1 MRRSSLRAP
10 RRSETRRKWAPL
22 GGIARTRAPRQPTQR
37 RLPRQATARLRS
49 CHGRAAQ
56 TAVQRPPH
64 GIRQAASRPPAR
76 TSTRCLTPLACPTQS
91 ATSESSRSPAC
102 GDQAKPDCLHKC
114 YLSPRSL
121 PTCDGDCVGAVR
133 MQLLPRPL
141 SRKAYSRLQGR
152 TLPAKRNGQPAFSR
166 GLEIHKAAKT
176 VIARLRSVNATLMRE
191 RERTP
196 RTPFVAWRLCPVCA
210 ASRAPEFILYTENT
224 HPLCKPA
231 RFLCLLSLPGALT
244 PAYMAIH

>member
-1 MRRSSLRAP
+1 MWRSSLRAP
-10 RRSETRRKWAPL
+10 RRSETRRKWGPL

-56 TAVQRPPH
+56 TAVQRPPR

-102 GDQAKPDCLHKC
+102 GDQAKPGCLHKC

-141 SRKAYSRLQGR
+141 SRKPYSRLQGR
-152 TLPAKRNGQPAFSR
+152 TQLIIPDRQRSDLPAKRILDKTTLSHSR
-166 GLEIHKAAKT
+166 QARHRCELARASTITGTPPESPK
-176 VIARLRSVNATLMRE
+176 RLR
-191 RERTP
+191 
-196 RTPFVAWRLCPVCA
+196 
-210 ASRAPEFILYTENT
+210 
-224 HPLCKPA
+224 
-231 RFLCLLSLPGALT
+231 
-244 PAYMAIH
+244 

>member
-37 RLPRQATARLRS
+37 CLPRQATARLRS

-56 TAVQRPPH
+56 TAVQRPPR

-141 SRKAYSRLQGR
+141 SRKPYSRLQGR
-152 TLPAKRNGQPAFSR
+152 TQLIIPDRQWT
-166 GLEIHKAAKT
+166 T
-176 VIARLRSVNATLMRE
+176 VICPPKEIQTSGLRSVNATLMRE
-191 RERTP
+191 RER
-196 RTPFVAWRLCPVCA
+196 
-210 ASRAPEFILYTENT
+210 ENT
-224 HPLCKPA
+224 HPLCKA
-231 RFLCLLSLPGALT
+231 RFRELSRRRIWPFIRGSLARVLENAHPLSPFSQYLRTFFEHLSTG
-244 PAYMAIH
+244 

>member
-56 TAVQRPPH
+56 TAVQRPPR

-141 SRKAYSRLQGR
+141 SRKPYSRLQGR
-152 TLPAKRNGQPAFSR
+152 TQLIIPDRQWT
-166 GLEIHKAAKT
+166 T
-176 VIARLRSVNATLMRE
+176 VI
-191 RERTP
+191 
-196 RTPFVAWRLCPVCA
+196 CPPKEIQV
-210 ASRAPEFILYTENT
+210 PT
-224 HPLCKPA
+224 HPPCKPA